1 MNLEQRLGAL
11 GAIGVAAAGLSQAV
25 WWALLAATRPAD
37 ASWVQGW
44 VPLAL
49 HVGFTLTV
57 AAAVWWQ
64 TQRAMAPLQTSL
76 QGLRD
81 QVMALQSTTA
91 PALTPAPLPAL
102 ERPSVPEPAPA
113 VLGRFDFLR
122 RLGRQLG
129 SPDRP
134 QAAIVVLRRDAPGGG
149 FASAPDLLMEML
161 RSDAAAFGGQLS
173 ERAFALCAPGNPD
186 ELASRL
192 RSAGPDWT
200 VVTIDEQLR
209 ATPTAAMAALDS
221 ACETPEDDE
230 APPDAEA
237 VAGALRAGRLRLGG
251 FPLIDRKGQ
260 LLHLECPLR
269 LQPRAGGRFEPAE
282 RWLAAATQG
291 RLMPQVD
298 LAAIELALQ
307 ASHADGRS
315 RGVHVA
321 SASLEAAEFVLAVQ
335 QRLEA
340 APEAAQL
347 LWIEVDEV
355 SLERLPGQLRQAATL
370 WRRAGAR
377 VGIEHVGAAWRLL
390 LRLQELQLD
399 FVKLDPRFV
408 RGLAFDERQRDW
420 ARALVGLAHDTGARA
435 YAEGADAEDDL
446 AALWEMGFD
455 GATGRAVTAWHD
467 GQARSRAADQAM
479 SPA

>member
-1 MNLEQRLGAL
+1 MNLGQRIGAL
-11 GAIGVAAAGLSQAV
+11 GATGVAAAGLSQAG

-44 VPLAL
+44 LPLLL
-49 HVGFTLTV
+49 HGCFTATV

-64 TQRAMAPLQTSL
+64 AQRQLAPLQSSL
-76 QGLRD
+76 QGLRL
-81 QVMALQSTTA
+81 QVQSLQMAPVVMPAPAPEPGVARATA
-91 PALTPAPLPAL
+91 PAAAP
-102 ERPSVPEPAPA
+102 EV
-113 VLGRFDFLR
+113 VGRFEFLR
-122 RLGRQLG
+122 RLGRHLG
-129 SPDRP
+129 TPDRP
-134 QAAIVVLRRDAPGGG
+134 HAAILVMRRDSPGSYACAPDVLVQVLRDDGEA
-149 FASAPDLLMEML
+149 FA
-161 RSDAAAFGGQLS
+161 GQLS
-173 ERAFALCAPGNPD
+173 ERAFALCAGGPA
-186 ELASRL
+186 EALAERL
-192 RSAGPDWT
+192 RAADAGWT
-200 VVTIDEQLR
+200 VVGIDEALC
-209 ATPTAAMAALDS
+209 ATPTAAMAALDL
-221 ACETPEDDE
+221 ACDAPEIDET
-230 APPDAEA
+230 PPDAEA
-237 VAGALRAGRLRLGG
+237 VASALRDGRLRLGG
-251 FPLIDRKGQ
+251 FPLIDRHGQ
-260 LLHLECPLR
+260 QLHLECPLR
-269 LQPRAGGRFEPAE
+269 LQPKVGGRFEPAE

-307 ASHADGRS
+307 ASHADGHA

-340 APEAAQL
+340 APEAAQR

-355 SLERLPGQLRQAATL
+355 SLERLPSQLRQAATL

-390 LRLQELQLD
+390 LRLQELRLD

-420 ARALVGLAHDTGARA
+420 ARALVGLAHDAGARA
-435 YAEGADAEDDL
+435 YAEGADADDDL
-446 AALWEMGFD
+446 AALWAMGFD
-455 GATGRAVTAWHD
+455 GATGRAVTAGHD
-467 GQARSRAADQAM
+467 QRATDQAM